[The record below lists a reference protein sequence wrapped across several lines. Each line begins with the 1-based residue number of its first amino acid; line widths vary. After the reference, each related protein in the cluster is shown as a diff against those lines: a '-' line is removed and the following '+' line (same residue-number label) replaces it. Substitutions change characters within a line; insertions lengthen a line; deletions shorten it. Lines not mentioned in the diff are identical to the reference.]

1 MYVRGKGRV
10 GVNVR
15 LGGKVGGVSARV
27 AVLVAG
33 AVACGLASAGPAGAA
48 GALAAERAP
57 ACHGVHLL
65 SGPLIVTGTSD
76 PLAGTVVLE
85 EVGPADDLVTC
96 QSIGVPLPR
105 RAASV
110 ESCVGATAPATKLP
124 KRRSTKAIACLINE
138 IRRSKGL
145 NALAVRGELKRA
157 AKGHNRHMLAGACFS
172 HQCSGEPD
180 LVQRV
185 TAAGYLPCTC
195 SWTVGENLAW
205 GVRGESSAAAIV
217 DAWMHSPPH
226 REMILRNGIQDVG
239 VGVIAGRPGSS
250 RAKGATYTADFGV
263 KS

>member
-1 MYVRGKGRV
+1 
-10 GVNVR
+10 
-15 LGGKVGGVSARV
+15 
-27 AVLVAG
+27 
-33 AVACGLASAGPAGAA
+33 
-48 GALAAERAP
+48 
-57 ACHGVHLL
+57 
-65 SGPLIVTGTSD
+65 
-76 PLAGTVVLE
+76 
-85 EVGPADDLVTC
+85 
-96 QSIGVPLPR
+96 
-105 RAASV
+105 
-110 ESCVGATAPATKLP
+110 
-124 KRRSTKAIACLINE
+124 
-138 IRRSKGL
+138 
-145 NALAVRGELKRA
+145 
-157 AKGHNRHMLAGACFS
+157 MLAGACFS